1 MRDKNRGY
9 WCCSLKSVAI
19 AALLFG
25 FGGSAWAENTGPK
38 IAFLLKTM
46 QEQRYALDRRDFTD
60 AAEKLGAQVRF
71 ASAGNDEERQIQEVE
86 EALDDGAQ
94 VLVLQPVN
102 TGTAGALVAMAH
114 ARHVRVLGYDS
125 MLTNGPLDA
134 MVMQNS
140 WEVGRLQSEA
150 LTSWLKSKYGRVAG
164 SMILIMGQP
173 GDSNAQALSSGVWDM
188 LSKNPEVKLLAA
200 RSTVAWSPDA
210 ARETAETLLL
220 KHHNQ
225 IDAFICNN
233 SGMAFGVVQALQ
245 DQGLADATKVFVA
258 GSDADLRN
266 IRLVAQGEQS
276 FEVWKPIPPLAVKA
290 AEIAVALATHP
301 DSSPAELMPG
311 SSLRNNGKVDVPTFV
326 TPVVPVTRDTISTT
340 VVAGGLYTN
349 EQIYGK

>member
-1 MRDKNRGY
+1 
-9 WCCSLKSVAI
+9 
-19 AALLFG
+19 
-25 FGGSAWAENTGPK
+25 
-38 IAFLLKTM
+38 
-46 QEQRYALDRRDFTD
+46 
-60 AAEKLGAQVRF
+60 
-71 ASAGNDEERQIQEVE
+71 
-86 EALDDGAQ
+86 
-94 VLVLQPVN
+94 
-102 TGTAGALVAMAH
+102 
-114 ARHVRVLGYDS
+114 
-125 MLTNGPLDA
+125 
-134 MVMQNS
+134 
-140 WEVGRLQSEA
+140 
-150 LTSWLKSKYGRVAG
+150 
-164 SMILIMGQP
+164 
-173 GDSNAQALSSGVWDM
+173 M

-290 AEIAVALATHP
+290 AEIAVALATYP

>member
-1 MRDKNRGY
+1 MSKKKKRSWRL
-9 WCCSLKSVAI
+9 SLQGAAI
-19 AALLFG
+19 AAILAIA
-25 FGGSAWAENTGPK
+25 GSASADNSGPK

-46 QEQRYALDRRDFTD
+46 QEQRYALDRRDFID

-71 ASAGNDEERQIQEVE
+71 AQAGNDEERQIQEVE

-134 MVMQNS
+134 MVMQDS

-150 LTSWLKSKYGRVAG
+150 LTSWLKNKYGRVAG
-164 SMILIMGQP
+164 SMVLIMGQP

-233 SGMAFGVVQALQ
+233 SGMAFGVIQALQ
-245 DQGLADATKVFVA
+245 DEGLADATKVFVA
-258 GSDADLRN
+258 GSDGDLRN
-266 IRLVAQGEQS
+266 IRLVAQGVQS

-311 SSLRNNGKVDVPTFV
+311 SSLHNNGKVDVPTIV
-326 TPVVPVTRDTISTT
+326 TPVVPITRDTITTT
-340 VVAGGLYTN
+340 VIAGGLYTK
-349 EQIYGK
+349 EQIYGN